1 MIIGSTYNI
10 GHYGEQLTLNQ
21 WVLGSSPRW
30 CTRKSLTENVGLFFC
45 CHNPECRNSLC
56 TIGGREQLRRRPPP
70 AAETGSR
77 SRGRGRRGG
86 VPPKG
91 SRPMRAPQP
100 VRAGRESPRGV
111 GKKPRRCGGRGFTVT
126 KDSLTQ
132 SVGLFFIAV
141 IRDKENAAGSRS
153 RSTGLA

>member
-1 MIIGSTYNI
+1 MSRAPLILDLGKGVRGIYSVAI
-10 GHYGEQLTLNQ
+10 FQKEPYGKRRAL
-21 WVLGSSPRW
+21 
-30 CTRKSLTENVGLFFC
+30 FC

-77 SRGRGRRGG
+77 SRGRGPRGG